1 MNKAL
6 LDAIELLL
14 VDSSLSCNMRQELI
28 GRDVLPASS
37 SQSELLFTL
46 FGMIFKK
53 GVPGLP
59 STSAAADGGIRTRNA
74 TLSRVVTTA
83 DLQPDKND
91 IEFASVPR
99 ALEGGCRFV
108 PNACVFE
115 NQTWVDAVMFFGEAR
130 LCLCS

>member
-6 LDAIELLL
+6 LDAIPSRELLL
-14 VDSSLSCNMRQELI
+14 DSSLLCNLLQEFI
-28 GRDVLPASS
+28 GCDLLPASS
-37 SQSELLFTL
+37 TQSELLFAL
-46 FGMIFKK
+46 FGTIFKK

-59 STSAAADGGIRTRNA
+59 STSAAADGGIGTRNA

-83 DLQPDKND
+83 DLQPDKNG

-99 ALEGGCRFV
+99 ALEEGCRFV

-115 NQTWVDAVMFFGEAR
+115 NQTWLDG
-130 LCLCS
+130 